1 MSSRSRANGEISMKK
16 KFPGIL
22 ALLGGIACAVSVLL
36 PGIVYA
42 QDGDK
47 ANGKDLYYDHGCY
60 GCHGY
65 NGETG
70 ARDLVGTNSPL
81 VADED
86 TFILFLRLRADY
98 APLLPSTRMPA
109 YPQSALNDADA
120 LDIYAYISTFEL
132 NAPDVED
139 IPALQAILESA
150 GRPLEE

>member
-1 MSSRSRANGEISMKK
+1 MKK
-16 KFPGIL
+16 WFSANL
-22 ALLGGIACAVSVLL
+22 ALYSILGAISLATFAIAN
-36 PGIVYA
+36 A
-42 QDGDK
+42 QDGD
-47 ANGKDLYYDHGCY
+47 AARGKELYYAHGCY

-81 VADED
+81 IANAD
-86 TFILFLRLRADY
+86 TFVLFLRLRADY

-120 LDIYAYISTFEL
+120 RDIYAYVSGFEL
-132 NAPDVED
+132 NAPEVED

-150 GRPLEE
+150 GRSLEE

>member
-1 MSSRSRANGEISMKK
+1 MKQALHA
-16 KFPGIL
+16 IL
-22 ALLGGIACAVSVLL
+22 AIFAVILCAVTI
-36 PGIVYA
+36 GNVYA
-42 QDGDK
+42 QDDD
-47 ANGKDLYYDHGCY
+47 AVRGKDAYYDHGCY

-70 ARDLVGTNSPL
+70 ARDLVGTDSPL
-81 VADED
+81 VTDLT
-86 TFILFLRLRADY
+86 TFLLFLRLRADY

-109 YPQSALNDADA
+109 YSESTLNDADA
-120 LDIYAYISTFEL
+120 RDIYAYINGCEL